1 MTRTILGLA
10 LLTAA
15 CPAFADEAVR
25 VTPVQAVM
33 QPLGSGRV
41 LAYYVPAA
49 GRCDTVVMPGEEPG
63 PRLRVSLAPAE
74 AATVEDAGGD
84 ALVLTCGPATAWMTV
99 ERHARAQKTA
109 SAE

>member
-1 MTRTILGLA
+1 MPRTILALA

-15 CPAFADEAVR
+15 APAFADEAVR
-25 VTPVQAVM
+25 AAPAQAVM
-33 QPLGSGRV
+33 QPLGAERV

-74 AATVEDAGGD
+74 AATVEDASDGS
-84 ALVLTCGPATAWMTV
+84 LVLTCGPATAWMTV
-99 ERHARAQKTA
+99 ERRAAAQKTA

>member
-1 MTRTILGLA
+1 MTRTILTLA
-10 LLTAA
+10 LLAAA
-15 CPAFADEAVR
+15 CPALADEAVR
-25 VTPVQAVM
+25 AGPAQAVM
-33 QPLGSGRV
+33 RPLGGERV

-74 AATVEDAGGD
+74 AATVEDAGGGS
-84 ALVLTCGPATAWMTV
+84 LVLTCGPAAAWMTV
-99 ERHARAQKTA
+99 ERHAPAQETA

>member
-1 MTRTILGLA
+1 MPRTILTLA
-10 LLTAA
+10 LLTTAT
-15 CPAFADEAVR
+15 PAFADEAVR
-25 VTPVQAVM
+25 VAPVQAVM

-41 LAYYVPAA
+41 LAYYVPVA

-74 AATVEDAGGD
+74 AATVEDAGGGS
-84 ALVLTCGPATAWMTV
+84 LVLTCGPVAAWMMV
-99 ERHARAQKTA
+99 ERHAPAQETA